1 MRPLTLSLR
10 GLRSYLTEA
19 HIDFSNVGL
28 VAIHGDTG
36 AGKSSLLEA
45 LCFALYGGCTWDKR
59 NATELISDG
68 AHTMQVRL
76 TFRCANRT
84 WQVTRAISRT
94 SSPPSRH
101 ELICLDDD
109 TRYDTKQQVNAI
121 IETMIGLSHAAF
133 LKAVILP
140 QGRFQALLQTTKE
153 DRTAILK
160 GILGIDQLDAMQV
173 KARAHHDRLR
183 PLLDQLILDRRG
195 LLDDPPATAGEAT
208 QRLDDALRRQDQL
221 TKARTGVHE
230 ASARRDQMFS
240 RVHNIEQQACQLAQT
255 RQPAAAANLHV
266 LASLDEA
273 IRTEQNDCQSA
284 ITDWQERE
292 KTLHEAVTAAEGEG
306 RGPSSLPK
314 AIAAVEA
321 TRNQLPDI
329 DAERERIQT
338 DAQNLTDDLTK
349 AEQHAANVTKLANK
363 ATEAEQA
370 ASSAARTV
378 EEVRELVASQ
388 RSAIGTART
397 LRGAVHRAEADLADA
412 RQRITDAETAIQET
426 AERAGEAR
434 KKQTAAEQT
443 LDAVTRFNAAAHAAA
458 PCDPGDPC
466 PICSRTLPATF
477 QPPPAQEQKDAR
489 KALTV
494 ANRLTGDAERRHQ
507 AALTTR
513 QHAIEEAKRVQTR
526 IDQRRGELDQAM
538 VHIASQLGPV
548 DLDNPDDV
556 LLAPLAARLGTA
568 EEDLG
573 TSQATAR
580 DVRQRATAA
589 ATTLEHTRK
598 ALADRQAAL
607 TADRRSL
614 DQRVR
619 RTVGTLGK
627 LPAAWR
633 LDPVTLDG
641 LNQLLD
647 TAHRWEEELATIT
660 DQLTT
665 AHGQLKQLRERREA
679 LAGRHLTEVER
690 PATQLLHAVDGLTQD
705 AADTAVLIGH
715 EPPASRPPG
724 EDLHRSATWAATL
737 DHTVGALLQAAYDRV
752 TAARSDA
759 ERATEEIT
767 EWLLAAGVDDGEQ
780 LDDLIV
786 QVAATAQVARADLDR
801 AKRETPVAADLDRRI
816 KAAAPIVDAL
826 RELGAL
832 LANGQFQAAVVAC
845 RQRAFLGLATDQLL
859 TMTAGRFAFSDDFRI
874 IDRYTSQPRNVRTLS
889 GGETF
894 LASLALA
901 LAVVD
906 LAGRAGGR
914 ADALLLDEGFGSLDA
929 DTLAEALAA
938 LSRQTLGGR
947 LVAVISHMRAV
958 AESIGNVLIV
968 TRDSTGSHAHW
979 ASESERSRLVDEDLD
994 EGLLP

>member
-45 LCFALYGGCTWDKR
+45 LSFALYGGCTWDMR
-59 NATELISDG
+59 SATELISDG

-121 IETMIGLSHAAF
+121 IETKIGLSHAAF

-140 QGRFQALLQTTKE
+140 QGRFQALLHTTKE

-173 KARAHHDRLR
+173 KARGHHDRLR

-195 LLDDPPATAGEAT
+195 LLDDPPATAREAT
-208 QRLDDALRRQDQL
+208 RRLDNALRRQDQL
-221 TKARTGVHE
+221 TKARTAARE
-230 ASARRDQMFS
+230 ASARRDQKLS
-240 RVHNIEQQACQLAQT
+240 RVHNIEQQARQLAQA

-273 IRTEQNDCQSA
+273 IRTEQDDCQSA
-284 ITDWQERE
+284 IMVWQERE

-306 RGPSSLPK
+306 RGPFSLPK
-314 AIAAVEA
+314 AIATVEA

-338 DAQNLTDDLTK
+338 DAQNLADGLTK
-349 AEQHAANVTKLANK
+349 ADQHAANVTKLANK
-363 ATEAEQA
+363 ATEAEQT

-378 EEVRELVASQ
+378 EEVRELVAGQ
-388 RSAIGTART
+388 RSAIGTSRT

-494 ANRLTGDAERRHQ
+494 ASRLAADAERRHQ

-526 IDQRRGELDQAM
+526 VDQQRGELDQAM
-538 VHIASQLGPV
+538 AHIASQLGPV

-556 LLAPLAARLGTA
+556 LMAPMAARLGAA

-607 TADRRSL
+607 TAGRRSL
-614 DQRVR
+614 DQRSL
-619 RTVGTLGK
+619 RTVGALGK
-627 LPAAWR
+627 LPATWR

-665 AHGQLKQLRERREA
+665 AHGQLEQLRERREA

-690 PATQLLHAVDGLTQD
+690 PATQLLHAVDGLTQY
-705 AADTAVLIGH
+705 AAHTAVLIGH

-737 DHTVGALLQAAYDRV
+737 DHTVGALLQAAHDRV
-752 TAARSDA
+752 AAARSDA

-767 EWLLAAGVDDGEQ
+767 EWLLAAGVDDGKQ
-780 LDDLIV
+780 LDELIV

-816 KAAAPIVDAL
+816 NAAAPIVDAL

-832 LANGQFQAAVVAC
+832 LANGQFQAAVVAR

-968 TRDSTGSHAHW
+968 TRDSTGSHVHW
-979 ASESERSRLVDEDLD
+979 ASESQRSRLVDEDLD